1 MDREGEEVGVEELEM
16 VLAASGTVVF
26 VNSPDTLGRDVP
38 ITIHKLLFSFQ
49 KHRIESLLLYDQCYI
64 IHKTVKGLC
73 IKKANTTCVCMEYIS
88 NTCNC
93 GNNLLDINAPT
104 RMIFGRWR
112 WSIFLFSLYVEI
124 VTSLILVFVN
134 LLLQ

>member
-49 KHRIESLLLYDQCYI
+49 KHRIES
-64 IHKTVKGLC
+64 VKDLC

-124 VTSLILVFVN
+124 VTSLILVFIN